1 MANLQARI
9 DYQIALDQLRQL
21 AQRDLLTWWK
31 LGREEHLGYTEL
43 TLLMREPFAAIVE
56 TYGEQAAYAAADY
69 LFLERSLD
77 DELRKLPYPEL
88 ADPVGFEDASRSFY
102 WAMNTVKEEQSAEAL
117 ALATRKL
124 AGVLNRLVLQ
134 PGRETVGGATLKAGT
149 RFARVTE
156 PGACAF
162 CLMLAGRG
170 AVYLED
176 THGVGQK
183 WHDNCRC
190 LAIEAKSNRDLPQ
203 LNRDVEREWQNFYE
217 YTEKHKR
224 NEDKA
229 LSFDVNGW
237 QAYLRRKQ
245 NGKL

>member
-1 MANLQARI
+1 MPDLRARI

-31 LGREEHLGYTEL
+31 LGRDEHLGYTEL
-43 TLLMREPFAAIVE
+43 TRLMREPFAAIVE
-56 TYGEQAAYAAADY
+56 TYGEQASYAAADY
-69 LFLERSLD
+69 LFLERSFD

-88 ADPVGFEDASRSFY
+88 SDPVGFDDASRSFY
-102 WAMNTVKEEQSAEAL
+102 WAMSTVQEEQSAEAL

-170 AVYLED
+170 AVYLD
-176 THGVGQK
+176 STHGAGQQ

-190 LAIEAKSNRDLPQ
+190 LAIEVKHDRDLPQ
-203 LNRDVEREWQNFYE
+203 LNKDMDREWSEFLAYRSKVAG
-217 YTEKHKR
+217 TEK
-224 NEDKA
+224 A
-229 LSFDVNGW
+229 LKYDVNGW
-237 QAYLRRKQ
+237 QSYLIRKK